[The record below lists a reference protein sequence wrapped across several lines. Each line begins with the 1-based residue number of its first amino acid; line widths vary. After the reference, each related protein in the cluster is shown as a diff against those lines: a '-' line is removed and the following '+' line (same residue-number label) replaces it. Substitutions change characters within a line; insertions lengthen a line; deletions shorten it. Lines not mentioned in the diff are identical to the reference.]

1 MKAMTEGRR
10 SNTTSRADL
19 AHRIGYDRAAMTF
32 KRRVLLALGKEE
44 LLAIGREVELDVKA
58 RMSVDELRDA
68 VAKSKRVTLEL
79 IVSEG
84 QSRDVLKAIC
94 TELGLSDV
102 GAAKSVLV
110 ERILTAEPGADSK
123 PNATGY
129 SITPDVSGAS
139 IARDDARQGWLTD
152 PAAAPT
158 AGEAKAKP
166 SKPSKA
172 AKAAKPANLAEGAA
186 RPTAKVGDIAKPNK
200 KRRGGATANPRASD
214 DSEAF
219 VSGSLKAAL
228 RQFALGAAGGYTG
241 RDAAIQWTTHLLECF
256 GWPDGR
262 PPEAELGRQVS
273 IADGGLRVSR
283 ELALWW
289 PARRTMLEVVPHDA
303 VLDFAWKDVL
313 RVCLQLDPVPQY
325 VVLTNQRDLALYDL
339 ARDREAPRLAIRMDD
354 LPKYSEA
361 FPFFTTTWV
370 PGSTPRIVNVEKV
383 SGEVAELVAR
393 LFRSV
398 RAAHPTRE
406 RDVIRFTLQCI
417 TAMFAE
423 DIGLLPK
430 NYFTSL
436 LYDGARGGNVEARLR
451 ELFTQMN
458 DPAMTSGRVVPYFNG
473 GLFTE
478 ATNLPL
484 GQDQVIALTKAAEAN
499 WTYVDP
505 HIFGSVF
512 QGIMNDAERHAS
524 GAHYTAHDDI
534 MRVVGPT
541 IVEPWRK
548 RIMAASS
555 LGALTE
561 LRSELVRFRV
571 LDPACGSGNF
581 LYIAFRELYRL
592 DTELLSRMREFPST
606 KDKLSWNSGI
616 STTNFFGIDINP
628 FAVELAKVTLNIA
641 KKIAFEERKE
651 QAFALAGQVEMEM
664 DPSLPLDN
672 LDKNVVC
679 ADALFTD
686 WPEVEAIVGN
696 PPFLG
701 GRKIRKEQGVKY
713 LNRLQEI
720 FPSVDSRSDF
730 CCYWFQFAH
739 KRLRAGGRAG
749 LIGTTGIRIGKAREA
764 TIDYIVANGGTITN
778 AVSSRIWPGEASI
791 NVSMV
796 NWHHGPLPGPH
807 TLIVGDEELQ
817 LESIPNHLQLYAD
830 LGSASLLD
838 ANTGGY
844 SMGPTFGHS
853 AFVFRPDE
861 VSAQVAS
868 SSCVRAL
875 ATANDLL
882 RGKSDGLCAWLV
894 DCATESEAKSF
905 GGAAFEYLKQHVYPL
920 VKQRAESGTDT
931 EHYKHWVRSWWKP
944 QMPRTEFFKLLV
956 GKKRYVVCPR
966 SAARPIFMFLSTGL
980 IPNPTLQLFACEDDY
995 SYGLLQS
1002 APHWKWIVGKGT
1014 RVREDFT
1021 YGSEVW
1027 RTFPWPQDPTDEQ
1040 VTAVVAA
1047 SRNLRRVRAELMETN
1062 GWSLRQLY
1070 QSAEVP
1076 GPHPLNDAQ
1085 AALDAAVNDA
1095 YGLPP
1100 NQDPLAFLLEL
1111 NQLVAE
1117 DEAAGRTVRGPGLP
1131 PHLDPKDPRWTS
1143 TDCIQP
1149 PPLES

>member
-1 MKAMTEGRR
+1 ML
-10 SNTTSRADL
+10 AD
-19 AHRIGYDRAAMTF
+19 RIGYDRAAMTF

-58 RMSVDELRDA
+58 RMSVDELRDV
-68 VAKSKRVTLEL
+68 VAKSKRATLDV
-79 IVSEG
+79 IVSEAL
-84 QSRDVLKAIC
+84 SRDALKAIC
-94 TELGLSDV
+94 TELELSDV
-102 GAAKSVLV
+102 GAAKSVLI
-110 ERILTAEPGADSK
+110 ERILAAENGGAK
-123 PNATGY
+123 ANY
-129 SITPDVSGAS
+129 KVTPDKSGAS
-139 IARDDARQGWLTD
+139 VARDDARQGWLID
-152 PAAAPT
+152 PAAAPAT
-158 AGEAKAKP
+158 KAKP
-166 SKPSKA
+166 IKPSKA
-172 AKAAKPANLAEGAA
+172 AKPGAIGKLDDGASPNVAKPA
-186 RPTAKVGDIAKPNK
+186 K
-200 KRRGGATANPRASD
+200 KRRGGATANPGTGD

-219 VSGSLKAAL
+219 VSGTLKAAL

-241 RDAAIQWTTHLLECF
+241 RDAAMQWTTHLLECF

-273 IADGGLRVSR
+273 IADGGLRVTR

-289 PARRTMLEVVPHDA
+289 PARRTMLEVVPHDV

-398 RAAHPTRE
+398 RAVHPTRE

-436 LYDGARGGNVEARLR
+436 LYDGARSGNVEARLR

-458 DPAMTSGRVVPYFNG
+458 DPAMTSERVVPYFNG

-524 GAHYTAHDDI
+524 GSHYTAHDDI

-548 RIMAASS
+548 RILAASS
-555 LGALTE
+555 LGALTA
-561 LRSELVRFRV
+561 LRNELVRFRV

-581 LYIAFRELYRL
+581 LYVAFRELYRL

-606 KDKLSWNSGI
+606 KAKLSWNSGI

-701 GRKIRKEQGVKY
+701 GLKIRSELGEDY
-713 LNRLQEI
+713 LNRLQSR
-720 FPSVDSRSDF
+720 FPGVNGRADF
-730 CCYWFQFAH
+730 CSFWF
-739 KRLRAGGRAG
+739 RLTHERLLPNGRAG
-749 LIGTTGIRIGKAREA
+749 LVATNSIREGNTREA
-764 TIDYIVANGGTITN
+764 SMDYIVRNGGTIVN
-778 AVSSRIWPGEASI
+778 AVSSQQWPGESVV

-796 NWHHGPLPGPH
+796 NWVKGAAEGEPH
-807 TLIVGDEELQ
+807 YLIFNGMVYERDVIPPSLQ
-817 LESIPNHLQLYAD
+817 LSAD
-830 LGSASLLD
+830 LGAAHKLAANANGSSQGLVLGTKEFQIDESTATSLRCDARAQRFLSPMAGASHLLSGRLTTTPD
-838 ANTGGY
+838 
-844 SMGPTFGHS
+844 
-853 AFVFRPDE
+853 FVIDMSR
-861 VSAQVAS
+861 
-868 SSCVRAL
+868 
-875 ATANDLL
+875 
-882 RGKSDGLCAWLV
+882 
-894 DCATESEAKSF
+894 CATESSARQ
-905 GGAAFEYLKQHVYPL
+905 GGSAFTYLQKRVYPL
-920 VKQRAESGTDT
+920 VQQKATTATTD
-931 EHYKHWVRSWWKP
+931 HYKNWLRTWWRP
-944 QMPRTEFFKLLV
+944 FWPRVDFLAEIDQLH
-956 GKKRYVVCPR
+956 RIVVCSR
-966 SAARPIFMFLSTGL
+966 HAARPIFTFLSRRFF
-980 IPNPTLQLFACEDDY
+980 PTESLQLFGYADDY
-995 SYGLLQS
+995 SFGVLQS
-1002 APHWKWIVGKGT
+1002 ICHWGWAVAVGSKIKDDT
-1014 RVREDFT
+1014 RYTSD
-1021 YGSEVW
+1021 VW
-1027 RTFPWPQDPTDEQ
+1027 ERYPWPQDPTDAQ

-1100 NQDPLAFLLEL
+1100 NQDSLEFLLEL

-1149 PPLES
+1149 PPLT